1 MKFSRL
7 ILLTLLAAC
16 MVFAFGSAGA
26 EDMQGE
32 YVENEWNYVDQS
44 MDVEHGIPE
53 NATGALARI
62 REAGVLRVA
71 IEPYFPPQE
80 FIDESLPKGEQIV
93 GPDVEL
99 ARLIAEKMGVTLK
112 LVPMDF
118 SLVLT
123 SVNDGDCDLAISA
136 LMYTPGRAVTN
147 TFSKGY
153 YYGDEDS
160 TVGILVQI
168 RNLEKITSIDD
179 LKDRIIVAQSG
190 SLHEALAA
198 EKVREYQEFRRM
210 NTIQEVYL
218 AVANRWADAAV
229 VNVAAA
235 KAYIESH
242 PQQKLALVPDLQLQI
257 AKEMQGDRVAGK
269 KGEVQLMYFVNGVID
284 QVLANDQYNQW
295 IAYYQDYWDRISGET
310 DKK

>member
-1 MKFSRL
+1 MKTCRL
-7 ILLTLLAAC
+7 IWLAALAAVC
-16 MVFAFGSAGA
+16 MLCVFAAAWA
-26 EDMQGE
+26 EDMNGE

-44 MDVEHGIPE
+44 MDISRGIPE
-53 NATGALARI
+53 NAVGVLARI

-80 FIDESLPKGEQIV
+80 FMDESLPEGEQIV

-99 ARLIAEKMGVTLK
+99 ARLIAEKMGVELR

-118 SLVLT
+118 SLVLP
-123 SVNDGDCDLAISA
+123 SVNDGDCDLVVSA

-160 TVGILVQI
+160 TVGILVQTK
-168 RNLEKITSIDD
+168 NLETIKDISD
-179 LKDRIIVAQSG
+179 LWDKIIVAQSG
-190 SLHEALAA
+190 SLHEAIAA
-198 EKVREYQEFRRM
+198 EKIVDYHEFRRM

-218 AVANRWADAAV
+218 AVANSWADAAV

-235 KAYIESH
+235 KAYIETH
-242 PQQKLALVPDLQLQI
+242 PQLALVPDLRLQI
-257 AKEMQGDRVAGK
+257 AKEMQGDRIAAK
-269 KGEVQLMYFVNGVID
+269 KGEVELIAFVNGVID
-284 QVLANDQYNQW
+284 EVLADGRYIEW
-295 IAYYQDYWDRISGET
+295 MKTYEEYWDRISEGSG
-310 DKK
+310 K